1 MPHGDDKPIT
11 NIVFTDV
18 EAIANAKIQ
27 QQIIQG
33 FYKSHPELTAAA
45 NSDMLNMM
53 RDDKQAYVNMAIKY
67 AVDSVAAFRKA
78 KDMKV

>member
-1 MPHGDDKPIT
+1 MPPNEKPQT

-18 EAIANAKIQ
+18 EAIANAKMQ
-27 QQIIQG
+27 NQVTQG
-33 FYKSHPELTAAA
+33 FYKNHPELTAAA

-67 AVDSVAAFRKA
+67 AVEAIAAFRKSQEFKA
-78 KDMKV
+78 